1 MEEVGSLHRH
11 CRRGKTVRIVIL
23 NSYLYITCICIY
35 IGILNNVIGLIYIK
49 AISVGILNNVYNWVD
64 MVSFACTDKQVI
76 AS

>member
-1 MEEVGSLHRH
+1 M
-11 CRRGKTVRIVIL
+11 
-23 NSYLYITCICIY
+23 Y